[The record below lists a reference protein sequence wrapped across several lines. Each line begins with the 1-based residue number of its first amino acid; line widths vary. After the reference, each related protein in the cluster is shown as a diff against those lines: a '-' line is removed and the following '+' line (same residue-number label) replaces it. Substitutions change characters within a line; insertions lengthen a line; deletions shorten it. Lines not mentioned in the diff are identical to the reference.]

1 VSKCLKYQGNEVDKS
16 FKSLSLE
23 VTKSLKSPAIEVF
36 RYSSGDLRLQYQSV
50 RNRACENRSLE
61 VFLRGRDYI

>member
-1 VSKCLKYQGNEVDKS
+1 VSKYQGRKVDKS
-16 FKSLSLE
+16 FKSLSVE
-23 VTKSLKSPAIEVF
+23 VNKSLKSPGIEVF

-50 RNRACENRSLE
+50 HKRACENRSLE